1 MERPRR
7 GPLGRRQASIVKLRH
22 YHAGAAPRRSPGG
35 FAVAATSAFAYD
47 APRMRT
53 KLQSL
58 DAAAASVQ
66 AGSLLGMTSAVLDN
80 APMAFLRAL
89 VKRQVAGLGLVTLTG
104 GGLNADLLIGAG
116 LIDSYETCSC
126 TLGPYGPAPNFQRAV
141 RAGLINMK
149 DST

>member
-1 MERPRR
+1 MQ
-7 GPLGRRQASIVKLRH
+7 GRLH
-22 YHAGAAPRRSPGG
+22 RRSPGG
-35 FAVAATSAFAYD
+35 LAVAATGAFTYD

-89 VKRQVAGLGLVTLTG
+89 VRRQVGSLGLVTLTG

-116 LIDSYETCSC
+116 LIDRYETCSC
-126 TLGPYGPAPNFQRAV
+126 TLGAYGPAPNFQRAV